1 MLRLL
6 LAATAPLLPQ
16 EAYYWS
22 WSRHLD
28 WSYFDHPPLAT
39 YSMALTT
46 ALFGQTVFGIKSA
59 AVLWSLGWNV
69 LWARLILDMYG
80 DRRLAFWTV
89 LALNLTVALRGLR
102 PRPHPRRA
110 PSLCLDRRDLGG
122 LAPEPD
128 G

>member
-1 MLRLL
+1 VLRLL

-22 WSRHLD
+22 WSQHLD

-46 ALFGQTVFGIKSA
+46 AVFGQTVFGIKSA
-59 AVLWSLGWNV
+59 AVLWALAWNL

-80 DRRLAFWTV
+80 DRRLAFWSIA
-89 LALNLTVALRGLR
+89 ALNLTFVVRGLR
-102 PRPHPRRA
+102 ARADPRQSADLR
-110 PSLCLDRRDLGG
+110 LDRRDLGG
-122 LAPEPD
+122 MAP
-128 G
+128 